1 MDKTKM
7 ENVTNNLLN
16 LIFHINNKLFNHSEI
31 VKNNTIPPSHMKV
44 LFHLLNIKSTSV
56 SNVAKCLDISKP
68 NMTPIIDKLI
78 SEGFVHRYTDPKD
91 RRKFKIELTDK
102 AYKFL
107 EEKKIEMKNNLS
119 ERISSLEE
127 DDLINIDYHINEMSK
142 IIKKI
147 K

>member
-16 LIFHINNKLFNHSEI
+16 LIFHVNDKVFSHNEMI
-31 VKNNTIPPSHMKV
+31 KNSFIPPSHMKL
-44 LFHLLNIKSTSV
+44 LFHLSMKKSTSV
-56 SNVAKCLDISKP
+56 SRAAKCLDISKP

-78 SEGFVHRYTDPKD
+78 SEGLVHRYTDPED
-91 RRKFKIELTDK
+91 RRKLKIELTDK

-107 EEKKIEMKNNLS
+107 EEKKIEMKSSLS
-119 ERISSLEE
+119 AKIASLEE
-127 DDLINIDYHINEMSK
+127 DDLIKLDYYITEMNK
-142 IIKKI
+142 IILKI